1 MKFKAVLFDL
11 DGTLLDTLDDLA
23 DSMNAVLAGA
33 GFPAHEVEAYKY
45 FVGNGL
51 RNLTE
56 KCLPAEHR
64 SPGEV
69 DLHLDRLRREYELR
83 WDKKTKPYKGIPEL
97 LDALVSQGI
106 KIAVLSNKADEFAIR
121 VVKKLLPGWRF
132 EAVVGEKPGYPKK
145 PDPAGAIAIAA
156 QLGIP
161 CHEFLYLGDTN
172 VDMKTAVSAGMY
184 AVGALWGFRKADEL
198 AEGGARVLI
207 PEPTALL
214 DLL

>member
-23 DSMNAVLAGA
+23 DSMNAVLEASGY
-33 GFPAHEVEAYKY
+33 PVHDVEAYKY

-56 KCLPAEHR
+56 RCLPGEHR
-64 SPGEV
+64 TPAEI
-69 DLHLDRLRREYELR
+69 DFHLDKLRKEYEAR
-83 WDKKTKPYKGIPEL
+83 WDKKTRPYRGIPEL
-97 LDALVSQGI
+97 LDALAGKGI
-106 KIAVLSNKADEFAIR
+106 KIAVLSNKADEFAVR
-121 VVKKLLPGWRF
+121 VVRKLLPDWRF

-145 PDPAGAIAIAA
+145 PDPSGAIAIAA

-161 CHEFLYLGDTN
+161 CQEFLYLGDTN

-184 AVGALWGFRKADEL
+184 AVGVLWGFRKADEL
-198 AEGGARVLI
+198 AESGAKVLI
-207 PEPTALL
+207 PEPQALL

>member
-23 DSMNAVLAGA
+23 DSMNAVLAASGY
-33 GFPAHEVEAYKY
+33 PVHEVEAYKY

-56 KCLPAEHR
+56 RCLPEGRRSAPEIDGHLAEM
-64 SPGEV
+64 
-69 DLHLDRLRREYELR
+69 RREYEIR
-83 WDKKTKPYKGIPEL
+83 WDKKTKPYQGIPEL
-97 LDALVSQGI
+97 LDALTEKGV
-106 KIAVLSNKADEFAIR
+106 KIAILSNKADEFAGR
-121 VVKKLLPGWRF
+121 VVEKLLPRWIF
-132 EAVVGEKPGYPKK
+132 EAVVGEKPSMPKK
-145 PDPAGAIAIAA
+145 PDPAGAIAIAG

-161 CHEFLYLGDTN
+161 CGEFLYLGDTN
-172 VDMKTAVSAGMY
+172 VDMRTAVSAGMY

-198 AEGGARVLI
+198 AEGGARVLL
-207 PEPTALL
+207 PEPLALL

>member
-23 DSMNAVLAGA
+23 DSMNAVLAASGY
-33 GFPAHEVEAYKY
+33 PVHEVEAYKY

-56 KCLPAEHR
+56 KCLPEGHR
-64 SPGEV
+64 SMLEI
-69 DLHLDRLRREYELR
+69 DDRLAQLRKEYEAR
-83 WDKKTKPYKGIPEL
+83 WDNKTKPYKGIPEL
-97 LDALVSQGI
+97 LDTLAKKDVKMAILT
-106 KIAVLSNKADEFAIR
+106 NKADEFAGR
-121 VVKKLLPGWRF
+121 VVKKLLPDWSF
-132 EAVVGEKPGYPKK
+132 QAVIGEKPTLPKK
-145 PDPAGAIAIAA
+145 PDPSGAVRIAE
-156 QLGIP
+156 LFGIP
-161 CHEFLYLGDTN
+161 CSEFLYLGDTN

-198 AEGGARVLI
+198 VEGGARVLI
-207 PEPTALL
+207 PEPLALL

>member
-23 DSMNAVLAGA
+23 DSMNAVLEASGY
-33 GFPAHEVEAYKY
+33 PVHDVEAYKY

-56 KCLPAEHR
+56 RCLPGEHR
-64 SPGEV
+64 TPAEI
-69 DLHLDRLRREYELR
+69 DFHLDKLRKEYEAR
-83 WDKKTKPYKGIPEL
+83 WDKKTRPYRGIPEL
-97 LDALVSQGI
+97 LDALAGKGI
-106 KIAVLSNKADEFAIR
+106 KIAVLSNKADEFAVR
-121 VVKKLLPGWRF
+121 VVKKLLPDWRF

-145 PDPAGAIAIAA
+145 PDPSGAIAIAA

-161 CHEFLYLGDTN
+161 CNEFLYLGDTN

-207 PEPTALL
+207 PEPAALL